1 LDGLWDGPEDG
12 LTEGGIIDIKSRR
25 YCQKFYE
32 KNERRESVYE
42 NGDENG

>member
-1 LDGLWDGPEDG
+1 MPP
-12 LTEGGIIDIKSRR
+12 SRIR
-25 YCQKFYE
+25 KGQRAGWYCQKFYE